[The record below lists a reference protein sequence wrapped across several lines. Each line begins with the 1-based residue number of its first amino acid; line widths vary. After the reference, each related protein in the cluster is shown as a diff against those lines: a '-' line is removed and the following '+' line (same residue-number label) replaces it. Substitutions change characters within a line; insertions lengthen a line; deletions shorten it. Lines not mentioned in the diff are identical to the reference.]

1 MLNNSHVMNQVARY
15 SLQHSRQLLVSSV
28 APSSAFNTHPR
39 PFPLRFLPLLP
50 PEIYSSPY
58 CIALILSLY
67 LYSVLGPLR
76 TCLLESVPDKM
87 ADTITVADPE
97 PATAN
102 AQPDGTTVQTDGI
115 GTEPDGT
122 ADQTYGKTIAL
133 PAQPAIPAQPDEPD
147 STIIIPHEGF
157 RTKIKS
163 TITRFNTRMKIRRG
177 AGPDNQFI
185 QCEAF
190 HNVQTG
196 VRLNAA
202 DIGPTGS
209 DLQRRNTTLAENGQ
223 GRLPYLIWT
232 QPNID
237 GLDYWALVC
246 EDLDASC
253 HKEMHHGI
261 FFNIPSARCTAT
273 QSDIKE
279 QEGPNTPRLTASAW
293 NYITTRSGNSSYVV
307 PTPPRSGAH
316 RYVFTIVALNRRFN
330 FDTRNAH
337 KLTKGQFQQ
346 EIRGHVLAYGQWE
359 GVYKRS

>member
-1 MLNNSHVMNQVARY
+1 M
-15 SLQHSRQLLVSSV
+15 SSV
-28 APSSAFNTHPR
+28 TPAYAFNTHCR
-39 PFPLRFLPLLP
+39 PFPLRFLPLLRP
-50 PEIYSSPY
+50 RGHCSHPILLLPSSL
-58 CIALILSLY
+58 LISTLY
-67 LYSVLGPLR
+67 WASTKLARFTLF
-76 TCLLESVPDKM
+76 PDKM
-87 ADTITVADPE
+87 ADAITVADPE
-97 PATAN
+97 PATATAN
-102 AQPDGTTVQTDGI
+102 AQPDGTMVQTDGI

-122 ADQTYGKTIAL
+122 TDQADGKIT
-133 PAQPAIPAQPDEPD
+133 AQPALSALPAQPDEPD
-147 STIIIPHEGF
+147 ESDEPGSAIIIPHEGF
-157 RTKIKS
+157 RTKMKS
-163 TITRFNTRMKIRRG
+163 RIAKFNTRMKIRRG
-177 AGPDNQFI
+177 AGPENQFI

-190 HNVQTG
+190 NNVQTA

-223 GRLPYLIWT
+223 GRLPYMVWT

-237 GLDYWALVC
+237 GLDYWALIC

-253 HKEMHHGI
+253 RKEMHHGI

-359 GVYKRS
+359 GVYKRFRHVPIALTLNPM